1 MTEDLQ
7 QSRTRISVAKWLGIT
22 VAVVVGVPVLLV
34 LGVLVT
40 YGIQRATPEDYPKV
54 DPQTMVDRAGARS
67 QRAYDVLGFDATLPP
82 GEFNSL
88 SAGYCY
94 PDGLE
99 SAADESVDG
108 AYALSHNWLLTDVTK
123 SEALPAMRRLRDHL
137 KSEGWD
143 IVSFDSTPSG
153 DNWTLRTERDGE
165 GRQVYEWYANGG
177 RLHGGVHAECAY
189 VPTPPTDPY
198 ATPDDATAGLAAPTL
213 RPASG

>member
-1 MTEDLQ
+1 MRANRSGLHAAATPQFLPIRPHARNTTTGPAIPSATRLPTRTHRPEPADGYGRDPPPRSVAFVNEDLQ
-7 QSRTRISVAKWLGIT
+7 QSRARISVAKWLGIT
-22 VAVVVGVPVLLV
+22 VAVVVGIPVLLV

-67 QRAYDVLGFDATLPP
+67 QKAYDVLGFDATLPP

-123 SEALPAMRRLRDHL
+123 SE
-137 KSEGWD
+137 
-143 IVSFDSTPSG
+143 DSRP
-153 DNWTLRTERDGE
+153 
-165 GRQVYEWYANGG
+165 
-177 RLHGGVHAECAY
+177 CAAC
-189 VPTPPTDPY
+189 
-198 ATPDDATAGLAAPTL
+198 ATT
-213 RPASG
+213 